1 VRCRSEESGRDAV
14 VRSGRPDSVDGQ
26 QSLGELVA
34 LAAKDMSSL
43 IQYEISL
50 AKSELKMDARRIGI
64 ASALGVV
71 SLFVTCLIV
80 VLLCFAYA
88 FGLVAAGIWTWAAFL
103 IVAGTCLLLIGLAGL
118 IAYGRIRKVT
128 GMKMTRQTV
137 MDDIGMLRKSEPSP
151 NGSRPGVANPGVGA
165 GTGTTAEIPPA
176 RS

>member
-1 VRCRSEESGRDAV
+1 M
-14 VRSGRPDSVDGQ
+14 VRSGNPDGGDGQ

-43 IQYEISL
+43 VRYEISL

-71 SLFVTCLIV
+71 GLFMACLVV
-80 VLLCFAYA
+80 VLLCFAFAY
-88 FGLVAAGIWTWAAFL
+88 GLVAAGIWTWAAFL
-103 IVAGTCLLLIGLAGL
+103 IVAGTCVLLIGLAGL
-118 IAYGRIRKVT
+118 IAYGRIRKVS

-137 MDDIGMLRKSEPSP
+137 MDDLGMLRKSEPSP
-151 NGSRPGVANPGVGA
+151 NGSGPGVANPGVGG

-176 RS
+176 RK

>member
-1 VRCRSEESGRDAV
+1 M
-14 VRSGRPDSVDGQ
+14 VRSGNPGGGDGQ

-43 IQYEISL
+43 VRYEISL

-71 SLFVTCLIV
+71 GLFVACLVV
-80 VLLCFAYA
+80 VLLCFAFAY
-88 FGLVAAGIWTWAAFL
+88 GLVAAGIWTWAAFL
-103 IVAGTCLLLIGLAGL
+103 IVAGTCVLLIGLAGL
-118 IAYGRIRKVT
+118 IAYGRIRKVS

-137 MDDIGMLRKSEPSP
+137 MDDLGMLRKSEPSP
-151 NGSRPGVANPGVGA
+151 NGSGPGVANPGVGT

-176 RS
+176 RK